1 MRYAITTVTPPE
13 VEPVDLALAK
23 AHLRI
28 DHDEEDDLIRAWIG
42 AARQLTEEYTGRRWV
57 TQTLRLTMSGFPV
70 GHIELPVRPVGVVTE
85 FYYLDEVGDQTDVEP
100 ADYQM
105 WLDHNPPLITF
116 APDGEWPDT
125 EEGRLN
131 AVTIEFT
138 VGGAVENVPEMV
150 KAAMLQIIGQYD
162 EARGD
167 QNWLTSR
174 GIPPSAKALLNM
186 LDTGAYLSRY

>member
-1 MRYAITTVTPPE
+1 MRYAITTVVPPE

-28 DHDEEDDLIRAWIG
+28 DHDEEDALIQAWIA
-42 AARQLTEEYTGRRWV
+42 AARVLTEEYTGRRWV
-57 TQTLRLTMSGFPV
+57 TQTLRLTMSGFPSWEFEFP
-70 GHIELPVRPVGVVTE
+70 ITPVASVTSVK
-85 FYYLDEVGDQTDVEP
+85 YLDDVDGTEQTVP
-100 ADYQM
+100 VLDYQM
-105 WLDHNPPLITF
+105 WLDHNPPLLLP

-125 EEGRLN
+125 EADR
-131 AVTIEFT
+131 ASTVTITFVAGT
-138 VGGAVENVPEMV
+138 AVENVPEMV

-186 LDTGAYLSRY
+186 LDTGSYLRC

>member
-1 MRYAITTVTPPE
+1 MRYAITTVVPPE

-28 DHDEEDDLIRAWIG
+28 DHDEEDALIQAWIA
-42 AARQLTEEYTGRRWV
+42 AARVLTEEYTGRRWV
-57 TQTLRLTMSGFPV
+57 TQTLRLTMSGFPAS
-70 GHIELPVRPVGVVTE
+70 EFEFPVTPVASVTE
-85 FYYLDEVGDQTDVEP
+85 VAYLDDAGDEQEVDA
-100 ADYQM
+100 ADYQT
-105 WLDHNPPLITF
+105 WLDHNPPLLTF

-125 EEGRLN
+125 EVERLN
-131 AVTIEFT
+131 AVTITF
-138 VGGAVENVPEMV
+138 VAGGAVENVPEMAR
-150 KAAMLQIIGQYD
+150 AAMLQIIGQYD

-186 LDTGAYLSRY
+186 LDTGSYLRC